1 LLSNLDKWFAG
12 IPQMASGGV
21 VKARPGGTLVNVG
34 EAGRDEAIVPL
45 GAGGG
50 GAVNITINAGLG
62 VDGIQLGRQIDQV
75 LQKYYRAGGR

>member
-45 GAGGG
+45 GSGAGGG
-50 GAVNITINAGLG
+50 GNTYVTINTQADPQM
-62 VDGIQLGRQIDQV
+62 VIDAIR
-75 LQKYYRAGGR
+75 KWERRNGSMR